1 MLSAMTALLLHTL
14 FVFAV
19 LGTKV
24 ILALWVIYY
33 LFPSGKACPECD
45 AETYSIERSASRRFW
60 GAVLFLGRVRLR
72 WCPECSWEGWARRG
86 PSQASRLHPARLEAP
101 ADRPGSLH

>member
-1 MLSAMTALLLHTL
+1 MTALLLHTI
-14 FVFAV
+14 FVLAV

-33 LFPSGKACPECD
+33 LFPSSGTCPECD
-45 AETYSIERSASRRFW
+45 GETYPIQRSTSRRVW
-60 GAVLFLGRVRLR
+60 GVVLFLGKVRLR
-72 WCPECSWEGWARRG
+72 WCPECSWEGWARHSSA
-86 PSQASRLHPARLEAP
+86 PASLPRATRLADP